1 MAKKGDRFIITIGEV
16 FPGDPRYQDD
26 GLYRVEGFKTLF
38 FDDYGLSKLEKAD
51 HWIPVTQSLPAMREE
66 VLVSAAGGVFIAWRD
81 LDGIWRSSG
90 VPSPWLDLRVV
101 AWAPLPKAYEEGL

>member
-1 MAKKGDRFIITIGEV
+1 MAKKGDKFTITIGEV
-16 FPGDPRYQDD
+16 FPGDHV
-26 GLYRVEGFKTLF
+26 LYRIEGFSSLV
-38 FDDYGLSKLEKAD
+38 FDDYSLSKLEKAD